1 MTEYEY
7 LYCRRL
13 HSKLK
18 TRIIANIFCNIM
30 NDKLKIRIVRDNGKF
45 DFDFDVDDISNKI
58 CKGYSSDKIV
68 EDCYTA
74 YKKTILSYYF

>member
-30 NDKLKIRIVRDNGKF
+30 DDKLKIRIVRGNRG
-45 DFDFDVDDISNKI
+45 FDFDVDDISNKI

-74 YKKTILSYYF
+74 YKKAIFSYYFY

>member
-7 LYCRRL
+7 LYCRML

-30 NDKLKIRIVRDNGKF
+30 DDKLKIRIVRGNRR
-45 DFDFDVDDISNKI
+45 FDFDVDDISNKI

-74 YKKTILSYYF
+74 YKKTILSYYFY